1 MYAQTYCIYLCNGH
15 IRGVFEQEIFFNK
28 SFNSDALIQEK
39 YQEEIEKEEKE

>member
-15 IRGVFEQEIFFNK
+15 IRGVFYFFNK